1 MLKQLYSNFANLFF
15 VNSYHGEDD
24 DIQGVCG
31 GGDDEDG
38 WDESVELVV
47 VRVEG
52 GLRR

>member
-1 MLKQLYSNFANLFF
+1 MDPP
-15 VNSYHGEDD
+15 VDEVGELEEVED
-24 DIQGVCG
+24 
-31 GGDDEDG
+31 DDEDG